1 MRALRFAARSLGRQ
15 RGRAV
20 LGIVGV
26 AAAGALMFDMLLLSR
41 GLVVSLGQ
49 LLDALGYD
57 VRVMA
62 SEGMGMSR
70 VGLSGATAVAEE
82 LSRLPEIDDV
92 VAVRQLSA
100 SAVLDKG
107 RDIRISIVGK
117 GVSDRSIW
125 TLMDG
130 RELSPDG
137 ARQDHEDDEDDDAD
151 DGTDNDAAEVIVNR
165 GFAAAVGVGPG
176 DTVGLRGRC
185 SGTRSVAPPFQVRV
199 VGIAD
204 FPFDDG
210 EQRTAATHLS
220 VLDRLCDSHVG
231 EADMLLVASRPE
243 DGPEAA
249 VEAILRARPDL
260 FAVSNDEVIER
271 FERVGFAYFRQISAA
286 LATVT
291 IAFGTLLITVLLT
304 VSVNQRLGELAALR
318 AIGFTRW
325 RAASDVCWQAAL
337 LVGLGGV
344 LAIPVGLA
352 LSVWLDAILSAFPG
366 VPATLDFFV
375 FEPRVLWLH
384 AGLLAAIA
392 CGGSVYPAWVVTH
405 LPIATTLRNEVVS

>member
-70 VGLSGATAVAEE
+70 VGLSGAPALAEE

-92 VAVRQLSA
+92 VAVRQLPA
-100 SAVLDKG
+100 SAVLDEE
-107 RDIRISIVGK
+107 RDIRISIVGT
-117 GVSDRSIW
+117 GASDRSIW

-137 ARQDHEDDEDDDAD
+137 A
-151 DGTDNDAAEVIVNR
+151 NDVAAAEVLVNR
-165 GFAAAVGVGPG
+165 GFAAMVGVVPG
-176 DTVGLRGRC
+176 DIVGIRGRC
-185 SGTRSVAPPFQVRV
+185 SGTRSVAPPLQVRV

-210 EQRTAATHLS
+210 EQRTAAARLS
-220 VLDRLCDSHVG
+220 VLDRLCDSRVG
-231 EADMLLVASRPE
+231 EADMLLVASRPAN
-243 DGPEAA
+243 GPEAA
-249 VEAILRARPDL
+249 VEAIQRARPDL

-291 IAFGTLLITVLLT
+291 IAVGTLLITVLLT

-337 LVGLGGV
+337 LVGIGGV

-366 VPATLDFFV
+366 VPSTLHFFV

-392 CGGSVYPAWVVTH
+392 CGGSVYPTWVVTH